1 MGGLGAIWS
10 EPVSREFPSRPGTCN
25 TIDWPAFS
33 WRPDRATRE
42 EASYLITL
50 RSKFFGVL
58 SNFLGHLEPTFDPN
72 SKPFKKSVQKLLS
85 FASKKTSGFAIVSF
99 QGTKISRRQ
108 MASSVPSITG
118 Q

>member
-10 EPVSREFPSRPGTCN
+10 EPVSREFPSRLGTCN
-25 TIDWPAFS
+25 TIDWPPFC
-33 WRPDRATRE
+33 PDRATRE

-72 SKPFKKSVQKLLS
+72 WKPFKKSAQNSRGLS
-85 FASKKTSGFAIVSF
+85 FKFRKQENIWICDSLIPGY
-99 QGTKISRRQ
+99 
-108 MASSVPSITG
+108 
-118 Q
+118 